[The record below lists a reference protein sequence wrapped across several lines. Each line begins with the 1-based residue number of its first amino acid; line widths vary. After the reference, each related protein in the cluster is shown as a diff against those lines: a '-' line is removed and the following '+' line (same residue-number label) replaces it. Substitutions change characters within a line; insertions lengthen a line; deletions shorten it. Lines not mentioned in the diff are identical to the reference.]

1 MIEYISQPWPW
12 YFSGPLITLIMFLLL
27 WSGGY
32 FGVSSNLRSI
42 CAIGG
47 AGKKVAFFDFDW
59 KKQIWNLVFIL
70 GALIGGYIATNF
82 LSNSEPLQI
91 NQKTI
96 ADLAEIN
103 IPFQG
108 GVMPE
113 VLFSWESLLTLKGF
127 IIIVV
132 GGFLVGFGTRW
143 AGGCTSGHA
152 ISGLSNLQLPSLI
165 AVVGFFIGG
174 LVMTHFIFPILF
186 NL

>member
-108 GVMPE
+108 GLMPE
-113 VLFSWESLLTLKGF
+113 ALFSWESLLTLKGF

-143 AGGCTSGHA
+143 AGGHLRTCNKWLVKSSITFSNCSSWVFYWWLSHDTFY
-152 ISGLSNLQLPSLI
+152 ISNP
-165 AVVGFFIGG
+165 F
-174 LVMTHFIFPILF
+174 
-186 NL
+186 